1 MSTLESG
8 PKLDWTRDNQMF
20 LRYKKWRSKIELIF
34 RSALSTATPEEK
46 TAYLKYWMGDEGLPL
61 IEKWES
67 TGKLD
72 YSNAHETPV
81 KEGGRSRPLSSGF
94 KLETYWS
101 LLEEEFKPKGNKLIS
116 IIELWTRSKQGNK
129 TLNEWL
135 TYVYNLVEAC
145 NYGDSTDRII
155 RDVLIIGCE
164 SDRAKDKIIRRD
176 ETITLNETIEILQ
189 TEASTNSTL
198 RQFQEIQNYDKKP
211 TGSIY
216 YQSYDS
222 RSKKS
227 KTPSNEQNSSSS
239 PTGSTGSKRT
249 CFRCGEPF
257 SRQHMKECRAQN
269 VTCNGCGIKGHLK
282 KCCKK
287 SGNFPKDNSNRQNQS
302 PSTGSSRMNF
312 ASTLPQTEADFV
324 DEKGLPKQYI
334 PQNQHTGSMYVLRKF
349 QGNPSNILFSDNGVE
364 IQHNTSTSVSDPDP
378 TPIPTPD
385 FQFQEFPPTE
395 VVRQSQI
402 DISSISDT
410 SDPRETSNSSS
421 KATKSTDLPLQSGL
435 ANSSHEELR
444 ENRDLTVST
453 APTQSVRDSNTIS
466 IPDNSATRKSN
477 PGIDTRITTGI
488 MTDTPNTPSTFSEET
503 DVTAIHAEIP
513 EELQMHS
520 SNYRSVIPTD
530 IQALTVLQDLI
541 SDDFQAKNTPSTQRK
556 GEKTPDTRSIQRKG
570 EDETFQLIQKI
581 HNQLQEV
588 QWDLQRLHSLHK
600 YRN

>member
-8 PKLDWTRDNQMF
+8 PKLDWTRDNQMYE
-20 LRYKKWRSKIELIF
+20 RYRIWRKKVEFIF
-34 RSALSTATPEEK
+34 CSALADSTPK
-46 TAYLKYWMGDEGLPL
+46 QLVSYLKYWMGDQGIPL

-72 YSNAHETPV
+72 YSNAKETPAT
-81 KEGGRSRPLSSGF
+81 EGGRRRTLSSGY
-94 KLETYWS
+94 KVQTYWD
-101 LLEEEFKPKGNKLIS
+101 LLDEEFKPKGNKLLS
-116 IIELWTRSKQGNK
+116 IIELWTRSKQGDK
-129 TLNEWL
+129 PLNQWL
-135 TYVYNLVEAC
+135 TQIYNLVNICKYPE
-145 NYGDSTDRII
+145 DSTDRII
-155 RDVLIIGCE
+155 RDVLIVGCN
-164 SDRAKDKIIRRD
+164 SNHARDKIIRQG
-176 ETITLNETIEILQ
+176 EAVTLNEVIEILQ
-189 TEASTNSTL
+189 TEESTHSTM
-198 RQFQEIQNYDKKP
+198 QQIQSYDKKS

-216 YQSYDS
+216 YQTYDS

-227 KTPSNEQNSSSS
+227 KVSNEQNSSSF
-239 PTGSTGSKRT
+239 PTGSKKK
-249 CFRCGEPF
+249 CFRCGEAF
-257 SRQHMKECRAQN
+257 SRQHMKECRAHD

-287 SGNFPKDNSNRQNQS
+287 SGNFPKDSNRQNNQPS
-302 PSTGSSRMNF
+302 STGPGRMNI
-312 ASTLPQTEADFV
+312 ASTLPQTEADFF
-324 DEKGLPKQYI
+324 DEKGLPKQYT

-364 IQHNTSTSVSDPDP
+364 IQHSVSDPDP
-378 TPIPTPD
+378 IPSPD
-385 FQFQEFPPTE
+385 FPFQEFPLTE
-395 VVRQSQI
+395 VVKQSQI
-402 DISSISDT
+402 DISSFSDA

-421 KATKSTDLPLQSGL
+421 KATTSTVSALKSGL
-435 ANSSHEELR
+435 NSSTHEELR
-444 ENRDLTVST
+444 ENRDLTAST

-466 IPDNSATRKSN
+466 FPDNSATRKS
-477 PGIDTRITTGI
+477 DTRITTGI

-530 IQALTVLQDLI
+530 IQALTVLQDLV

-556 GEKTPDTRSIQRKG
+556 REDTRSIQRKG

-600 YRN
+600 YKN

>member
-1 MSTLESG
+1 MAMAMLDSG

-164 SDRAKDKIIRRD
+164 SDRAKDKIIRRG

-198 RQFQEIQNYDKKP
+198 RQFQEIQKKP

-216 YQSYDS
+216 YQTYDS

-227 KTPSNEQNSSSS
+227 KISNEQNSSSF
-239 PTGSTGSKRT
+239 PTGSKKK
-249 CFRCGEPF
+249 CFRCGETF
-257 SRQHMKECRAQN
+257 SRQHMKECRAQD

-287 SGNFPKDNSNRQNQS
+287 SGNFPKDSNRQNNQS
-302 PSTGSSRMNF
+302 SSTGPGKMNI
-312 ASTLPQTEADFV
+312 ASTLPQTEADFF

-349 QGNPSNILFSDNGVE
+349 QGNPSGDILFSDKGVE
-364 IQHNTSTSVSDPDP
+364 IQHNTSTSVPGPDP

-385 FQFQEFPPTE
+385 FPFQEFPLTE
-395 VVRQSQI
+395 VVKQSQI
-402 DISSISDT
+402 DISSISDM

-435 ANSSHEELR
+435 ANRSHEEMT
-444 ENRDLTVST
+444 EYRDLTVSDKQ
-453 APTQSVRDSNTIS
+453 TQSSRDSNTIS

-488 MTDTPNTPSTFSEET
+488 MNDTPITFPEET

-513 EELQMHS
+513 EELQIHS
-520 SNYRSVIPTD
+520 NNYRSVTPTD
-530 IQALTVLQDLI
+530 TQALTALQSLI
-541 SDDFQAKNTPSTQRK
+541 SDDLQAKNAPSTQRK
-556 GEKTPDTRSIQRKG
+556 REDTRSIQRKG

-600 YRN
+600 YKN

>member
-1 MSTLESG
+1 MLDSG

-34 RSALSTATPEEK
+34 RSALSKATPEEK

-72 YSNAHETPV
+72 YSNAEETPAT
-81 KEGGRSRPLSSGF
+81 EGGRRRILSSGF
-94 KLETYWS
+94 KVQTYWD

-164 SDRAKDKIIRRD
+164 SDRAKDRIIRRG

-189 TEASTNSTL
+189 IEASTNSTL
-198 RQFQEIQNYDKKP
+198 RQFQEIQSHEKKP
-211 TGSIY
+211 PASIY

-227 KTPSNEQNSSSS
+227 KNPSNEQNSSSS
-239 PTGSTGSKRT
+239 PTGSKKK
-249 CFRCGEPF
+249 CFQCGESF

-287 SGNFPKDNSNRQNQS
+287 SGNFPKDSSNRQNDQF
-302 PSTGSSRMNF
+302 PSTGPSRMNF
-312 ASTLPQTEADFV
+312 ASTAPLEADFF

-334 PQNQHTGSMYVLRKF
+334 PQNQQQHTGSMYVLKKF
-349 QGNPSNILFSDNGVE
+349 LGKPNDDILFSDNGIE
-364 IQHNTSTSVSDPDP
+364 IQHSVPGPDP
-378 TPIPTPD
+378 APIPTPD
-385 FQFQEFPPTE
+385 FPFQEFPLTE
-395 VVRQSQI
+395 IVKQSQI
-402 DISSISDT
+402 DISSISDA
-410 SDPRETSNSSS
+410 SDPRETSNSSR
-421 KATKSTDLPLQSGL
+421 KATKSTVLPLQSGL
-435 ANSSHEELR
+435 ANRSHEELR
-444 ENRDLTVST
+444 ENRDLTAST
-453 APTQSVRDSNTIS
+453 APTQSSRDSNTIS
-466 IPDNSATRKSN
+466 TPDNSATRESN
-477 PGIDTRITTGI
+477 PGIDTRIIPGI
-488 MTDTPNTPSTFSEET
+488 MTDTPTTFPEET
-503 DVTAIHAEIP
+503 DVTAIHAENP

-520 SNYRSVIPTD
+520 NNHRSVIPTD
-530 IQALTVLQDLI
+530 IQALTALQDLV
-541 SDDFQAKNTPSTQRK
+541 SDNFQAKNTPSTQRK
-556 GEKTPDTRSIQRKG
+556 REDTRSIQRKG

-581 HNQLQEV
+581 HNQLQVV

-600 YRN
+600 YKN

>member
-1 MSTLESG
+1 MAMAMLDSG

-34 RSALSTATPEEK
+34 RSALSKATPEEK

-67 TGKLD
+67 TGKLV
-72 YSNAHETPV
+72 YSNAEETPAT
-81 KEGGRSRPLSSGF
+81 EGGRKRILSSGF
-94 KLETYWS
+94 KVQTYWD

-164 SDRAKDKIIRRD
+164 SDRAKDRIIRRG

-198 RQFQEIQNYDKKP
+198 RQFQEIQKKP
-211 TGSIY
+211 TASVY

-227 KTPSNEQNSSSS
+227 KVPSNEQNSSSS
-239 PTGSTGSKRT
+239 SPTGSKRM
-249 CFRCGEPF
+249 CFRCGESF

-287 SGNFPKDNSNRQNQS
+287 SGNFPKDSSNRQNNQPS
-302 PSTGSSRMNF
+302 PSTGSSGMNF
-312 ASTLPQTEADFV
+312 ASTLPPLEADFF

-334 PQNQHTGSMYVLRKF
+334 PQNQQQYQHTGSMYVLKKF
-349 QGNPSNILFSDNGVE
+349 QGNLSDNILFSDNGVE
-364 IQHNTSTSVSDPDP
+364 IQHNTPTSVSDLDP
-378 TPIPTPD
+378 APIPTPD
-385 FQFQEFPPTE
+385 FPFQEFPLTE

-421 KATKSTDLPLQSGL
+421 KTTKSTDLPLQSCL
-435 ANSSHEELR
+435 ANRSHKEMTEY
-444 ENRDLTVST
+444 RDLTVSDKH
-453 APTQSVRDSNTIS
+453 TQSLRDSNTIFT
-466 IPDNSATRKSN
+466 PDNSATRESN
-477 PGIDTRITTGI
+477 PGITTGI
-488 MTDTPNTPSTFSEET
+488 MTDTPTTFSEET

-530 IQALTVLQDLI
+530 TQALTALQNLL
-541 SDDFQAKNTPSTQRK
+541 SDDFKTHSTQRK
-556 GEKTPDTRSIQRKG
+556 GEETPDTRSSKRN
-570 EDETFQLIQKI
+570 EAFQLIQKI
-581 HNQLQEV
+581 HNQLQTV
-588 QWDLQRLHSLHK
+588 QWDLQRLQSMHK
-600 YRN
+600 YDF